1 MNGLIYKDF
10 LYLRKFCITFGTILS
25 MTVITLIL
33 CTYFTCA
40 VGEPSA
46 DYGYSTACIMASIS
60 MLIFLTTIALSTNL
74 FVFDEKPTSINFL
87 FSTPQA
93 AKGQIQSKYYTLLL
107 VNLGILFI
115 CFILDII
122 LMLMI
127 GEHAVSA
134 SVLCMLLFC
143 FSLILLAIRIPFII
157 RFGSGISSIVIATY
171 IIAIIAVV
179 IIYGLF
185 GDISFLFDKHKI
197 SLEEIFSYLQS
208 GKVILPLSFIPY
220 ISVLIYYLSYRIS
233 LKLYRKGVESY
244 EQ

>member
-1 MNGLIYKDF
+1 MKGLIYKDF
-10 LYLRKFCITFGTILS
+10 LYLRRFCITFGIILS
-25 MTVITLIL
+25 MTAITLIL
-33 CTYFTCA
+33 STYFACA
-40 VGEPSA
+40 IDELSE
-46 DYGYSTACIMASIS
+46 DYGYSTACIVAIIS
-60 MLIFLTTIALSTNL
+60 MLIFLTAIALSTNL
-74 FVFDEKPTSINFL
+74 FVFDEKSTSINFL

-93 AKGQIQSKYYTLLL
+93 ARGQIQSKYYTLLL
-107 VNLGILFI
+107 INLGILFI

-134 SVLCMLLFC
+134 SLLCMLLFC

-157 RFGSGISSIVIATY
+157 RYGSSISSTVITAYITV
-171 IIAIIAVV
+171 IIACF

-185 GDISFLFDKHKI
+185 GDISFLFDEHKI
-197 SLEEIFSYLQS
+197 SLEEIFVYLQS
-208 GKVILPLSFIPY
+208 GKMIFVLSFIPY
-220 ISVLIYYLSYRIS
+220 ISVLMYYLSYRIS